1 MIVGIKTEPNLV
13 RDTTNRAILNTDIE
27 GLKKYQA
34 QRKLALER
42 LNEQDEVKN
51 KVNKLEEDI
60 GEIKSMIQNLLQM
73 RKSNGN

>member
-42 LNEQDEVKN
+42 LNEQEEVKN

>member
-73 RKSNGN
+73 RKPNGN

>member
-42 LNEQDEVKN
+42 LNEQEEVKN

-73 RKSNGN
+73 RKPNGN